1 MFCKSRPWIGD
12 ECRRFVALCRN
23 TDVQFH
29 YKMHGEDQEQSSLD
43 THFLA
48 LEAYGTDAKAIRNN
62 T

>member
-1 MFCKSRPWIGD
+1 
-12 ECRRFVALCRN
+12 
-23 TDVQFH
+23 
-29 YKMHGEDQEQSSLD
+29 MHGEDQEQSSLD